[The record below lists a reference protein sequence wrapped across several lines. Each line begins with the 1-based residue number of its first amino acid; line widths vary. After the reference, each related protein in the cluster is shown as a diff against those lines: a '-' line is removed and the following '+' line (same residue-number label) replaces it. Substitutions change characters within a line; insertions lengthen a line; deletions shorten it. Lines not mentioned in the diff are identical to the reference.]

1 MRTRDCWISASRPAS
16 ALGHEAGE
24 SRLPEL
30 LALDGRAFDGGALVG
45 RQAVESRRQ
54 QGLDRRRYGELA
66 VGTVGHHRQHLLDEE
81 RVALRGGCD
90 ALLRV
95 CVDAGQE
102 QVVDEPRRLVRS
114 QGLEQH
120 RGCVQLPA
128 APAGPVIQQLRPG
141 DAEQEQRRVPSEVGD
156 VVDEVEE
163 RWLGPLEVVEDEDEW
178 LLSCHPLEDAAGLE
192 RDLVPVGPEVDL
204 AGERLDLGERPVRD
218 PLPVGQAAT
227 GEQRCVDAVL
237 ELSNEPRLPDPGG
250 SEQRELVGNSLGD
263 GMVVGA
269 LELGELVFP
278 ADQGRVESAR
288 DELRALDEPDE
299 PERCDRFRLPLGVQW
314 IGRLRLDCVSNE
326 PVRGCAEQRL
336 TRRGAL
342 APAGRRR

>member
-1 MRTRDCWISASRPAS
+1 M
-16 ALGHEAGE
+16 
-24 SRLPEL
+24 
-30 LALDGRAFDGGALVG
+30 
-45 RQAVESRRQ
+45 VE
-54 QGLDRRRYGELA
+54 
-66 VGTVGHHRQHLLDEE
+66 
-81 RVALRGGCD
+81 
-90 ALLRV
+90 
-95 CVDAGQE
+95 
-102 QVVDEPRRLVRS
+102 
-114 QGLEQH
+114 
-120 RGCVQLPA
+120 
-128 APAGPVIQQLRPG
+128 QLRPG
-141 DAEQEQRRVPSEVGD
+141 DAEQEQRRVPSEIGD

-163 RWLGPLEVVEDEDEW
+163 RRLGPLEVVEDENEW
-178 LLSCHPLEDAAGLE
+178 LLSCHPLEDAAGLQG
-192 RDLVPVGPEVDL
+192 DLVPVGPEVDL

-288 DELRALDEPDE
+288 DELRALDETDE

-314 IGRLRLDCVSNE
+314 DRQAPPRLRLERAGAWMRRAASRPDAAPCSSRAATLTASPTASVWPSPATTS
-326 PVRGCAEQRL
+326 PVLTPMRL
-336 TRRGAL
+336 SIRTPQSRSSSSLSSANAARMSAAARTARKASSSCTTGTPNTAMT
-342 APAGRRR
+342 ASPMNFSTVPPWRSIASRIASK

>member
-1 MRTRDCWISASRPAS
+1 MI
-16 ALGHEAGE
+16 E
-24 SRLPEL
+24 
-30 LALDGRAFDGGALVG
+30 
-45 RQAVESRRQ
+45 
-54 QGLDRRRYGELA
+54 
-66 VGTVGHHRQHLLDEE
+66 
-81 RVALRGGCD
+81 
-90 ALLRV
+90 
-95 CVDAGQE
+95 
-102 QVVDEPRRLVRS
+102 
-114 QGLEQH
+114 
-120 RGCVQLPA
+120 
-128 APAGPVIQQLRPG
+128 QLRPG
-141 DAEQEQRRVPSEVGD
+141 DAEQEQRRVPSEIGD

-163 RWLGPLEVVEDEDEW
+163 RRLRPLEVVEDENEW

-288 DELRALDEPDE
+288 DELRALDETDE

-336 TRRGAL
+336 TRRSALLQPGGDVDGVPDRERLAL
-342 APAGRRR
+342 AGHDLARVDADAALDPDAPVAVQLLVELGQRSPHVRSRANGA